1 MNEDFQ
7 HRLVKA
13 RSGHGWS
20 QAELAEVSGVAPA
33 QISRYELGKS
43 KPRTEVVAKLAK
55 AMAVSFDWLAY
66 GKGEIE
72 AGVDVPKYPS
82 RQKFLTSIELDE
94 ALFSR
99 LKFIAELRGITTEM
113 ALHALLSEALDDF
126 GKGE

>member
-20 QAELAEVSGVAPA
+20 QAELAEVSGIAPA
-33 QISRYELGKS
+33 QISRYEQGKS
-43 KPRTEVVAKLAK
+43 KPRTEVIAKLAK
-55 AMAVSFDWLAY
+55 ALAVGFDWLAY

-72 AGVDVPKYPS
+72 AGFDVPEYPS
-82 RQKFLTSIELDE
+82 GRKFFSSIDLDE
-94 ALFSR
+94 ALYSR
-99 LKFIAELRGITTEM
+99 LKLIAESRGITVEM
-113 ALHALLSEALDDF
+113 ALHTLLSEALDDM